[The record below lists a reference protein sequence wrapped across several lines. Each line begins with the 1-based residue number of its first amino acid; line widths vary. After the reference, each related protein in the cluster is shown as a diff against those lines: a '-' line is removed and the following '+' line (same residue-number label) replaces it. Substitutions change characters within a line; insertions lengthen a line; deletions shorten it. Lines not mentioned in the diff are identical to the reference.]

1 MKKILATLAAVVFST
16 STFAADISQL
26 SIGITGNYGLYGA
39 DGKEENTNVS
49 GTLERTTKKDGAA
62 FTETYAS
69 IFAEYEVNDQVSIGL
84 SYTPEAVETPQNVND
99 GEGGAGE
106 NTEIKVKAAFEEL
119 TTLYVLAK
127 SDIGVYGKFGVSN
140 MNIDVTSENA
150 GTYSDPGSNTGI
162 ELALGYEHEAAD
174 GVSVRAELAY
184 HEFDDVSA
192 NNGQTDKNTIT
203 ITNMRGA
210 TGRISIVKSF

>member
-16 STFAADISQL
+16 STFAADLSQL
-26 SIGITGNYGLYGA
+26 SIGITGNHGLYGA
-39 DGKEENTNVS
+39 DGKEENTDVD

-62 FTETYAS
+62 FVDTYAS
-69 IFAEYEVNDQVSIGL
+69 IFAEYAVNDQVSIGL
-84 SYTPEAVETPQNVND
+84 SFTPDAVETPQNVNS

-106 NTEIKVKAAFEEL
+106 NTEIKVKAQFEEL

-127 SDIGVYGKFGVSN
+127 SNIGVYGKVGVST
-140 MNIDVTSENA
+140 MNIDVSSENA
-150 GTYSDPGSNTGI
+150 GTYSDPGSNEGL
-162 ELALGYEHEAAD
+162 ELAVGYEHEAGN
-174 GVSVRAELAY
+174 GVAVRAELAY
-184 HEFDDVSA
+184 HDFDDVSA

-210 TGRISIVKSF
+210 TGRISLVKSF

>member
-26 SIGITGNYGLYGA
+26 SIGVTGNYGLYGA
-39 DGKEENTNVS
+39 DGKEENTDSS

-62 FTETYAS
+62 FVDGYAS
-69 IFAEYEVNDQVSIGL
+69 IFAEYEVNDQVSIGI
-84 SYTPEAVETPQNVND
+84 SFTPEAVETPQNVND
-99 GEGGAGE
+99 GEGGTGE

-127 SDIGVYGKFGVSN
+127 SDIGVYGKFGLST

-150 GTYSDPGSNTGI
+150 GTYSDPGSNTGL
-162 ELALGYEHEAAD
+162 ELALGYEHEAGD
-174 GVSVRAELAY
+174 GIAVRAELAY

-210 TGRISIVKSF
+210 TGRISLVKSF

>member
-26 SIGITGNYGLYGA
+26 SIGVTGNYGLYGA
-39 DGKEENTNVS
+39 DGKEENTNSS
-49 GTLERTTKKDGAA
+49 GTLERTTKKTAA
-62 FTETYAS
+62 FVDEYAS
-69 IFAEYEVNDQVSIGL
+69 IFAEFEVNDQVSIGI
-84 SYTPEAVETPQNVND
+84 SYTPEAVETPQNINS
-99 GEGGAGE
+99 GEGGDG
-106 NTEIKVKAAFEEL
+106 TTDIKVKAEFEDL

-140 MNIDVTSENA
+140 MNIDISSENA
-150 GTYSDPGSNTGI
+150 GTYSDPGSNTGL
-162 ELALGYEHEAAD
+162 ELALGYEHEAGD
-174 GVSVRAELAY
+174 GIAVRAELAY

-203 ITNMRGA
+203 VTNLQGA
-210 TGRISIVKSF
+210 TGRISLVKSF

>member
-1 MKKILATLAAVVFST
+1 MKKIIATIVALVFST
-16 STFAADISQL
+16 SAYAVTLSDISVGA
-26 SIGITGNYGLYGA
+26 SINHGIYGGN
-39 DGKEENTNVS
+39 GKEENFDHV
-49 GTLERTTKKDGAA
+49 GTLATTTKKDGAA
-62 FTETYAS
+62 FVDTYAS
-69 IFAEYEVNDQVSIGL
+69 IFAEFAVNDQVSIGL
-84 SYTPEAVETPQNVND
+84 SYTPDAVETPQNVND

-106 NTEIKVKAAFEEL
+106 NTEIKVKAQFEEL

-127 SDIGVYGKFGVSN
+127 SDIGVYGKFGVST

-162 ELALGYEHEAAD
+162 ELALGYEHEAGD

-184 HEFDDVSA
+184 HDFDDVSA

-210 TGRISIVKSF
+210 TGRISLVKSF

>member
-16 STFAADISQL
+16 STFAADLSQM
-26 SIGITGNYGLYGA
+26 SIGITGNHGLYGA
-39 DGKEENTNVS
+39 DGKEENTDSS

-127 SDIGVYGKFGVSN
+127 SDMGVYGKFGVST

-162 ELALGYEHEAAD
+162 ELALGYEHEAGD

-184 HEFDDVSA
+184 HDFDDVSA

-210 TGRISIVKSF
+210 TGRISLVKSF